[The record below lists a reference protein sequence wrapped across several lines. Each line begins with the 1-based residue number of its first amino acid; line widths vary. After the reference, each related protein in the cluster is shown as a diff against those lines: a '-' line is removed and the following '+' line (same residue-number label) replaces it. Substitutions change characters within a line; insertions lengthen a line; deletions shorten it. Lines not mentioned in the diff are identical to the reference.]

1 MINPSQT
8 TFQYQQPYPISL
20 PPNFRLSLPQY
31 PFCPQLYYNQLPRF
45 LPNLDLQIPNNYTY
59 AQQLRSLAAA
69 QAYNYGLSSALM
81 SCKQELPV
89 KEEDSLIFKHKVVSP
104 FKVEENDYK
113 VETSPIKPVL
123 KETKPKKSSS
133 SIANGGLQSQVSQIL
148 KFLLDKLGKVSTEEI
163 EQEKRK
169 YSQNPRL
176 LELFL
181 CLVEKFNKSGKCRED
196 MVRYV
201 MRKAFAYKRD
211 LLRNKSTMTA
221 KAASLVLCKK
231 YFQKET
237 QEIIKKGSK
246 EEETELLRLMLPYK
260 KDARNKTVNLN
271 YISEIFSSE
280 AFQQDYDDYLD
291 NFDQIMKTENQ
302 KKTNKLVSFLVG
314 CVENNE
320 FDKIHDYK
328 RLPWLKAWTESS
340 KVIARELSNLHG
352 SQKEPV
358 PGSKKTKRE
367 IHTKWTWKAIFFNFY
382 FSNRYLS
389 STSL

>member
-20 PPNFRLSLPQY
+20 PPNLRLSLPQY
-31 PFCPQLYYNQLPRF
+31 SFCPQPYYNQLPRF
-45 LPNLDLQIPNNYTY
+45 LPNLDLQISNNYAY
-59 AQQLRSLAAA
+59 AQQLRALAAA
-69 QAYNYGLSSALM
+69 QAYNYGLPTSLM
-81 SCKQELPV
+81 NCYQELPV
-89 KEEDSLIFKHKVVSP
+89 KEEDSFIYKHKVVSP
-104 FKVEENDYK
+104 FKLEENDYK

-123 KETKPKKSSS
+123 KEVKPKKSSS
-133 SIANGGLQSQVSQIL
+133 SSHGGGLQSQVSQIL
-148 KFLLDKLGKVSTEEI
+148 KFLLDKFGKVSTEEI

-169 YSQNPRL
+169 YSQNPKL
-176 LELFL
+176 LELFAY
-181 CLVEKFNKSGKCRED
+181 LVEKFNKSGKCRED

-221 KAASLVLCKK
+221 KAASLALCKK

-280 AFQQDYDDYLD
+280 AFQRDYDDYLA
-291 NFDQIMKTENQ
+291 NFDQIMKAENQ
-302 KKTNKLVSFLVG
+302 KKTNKLVSFLVA
-314 CVENNE
+314 CVENND

-328 RLPWLKAWTESS
+328 RLPWLKAWIESS

-352 SQKEPV
+352 AQKEPV
-358 PGSKKTKRE
+358 PGSKKTKGDN
-367 IHTKWTWKAIFFNFY
+367 TKWIWTAIFFNFY